1 MIPVKLNIR
10 GFLSYKEP
18 VELSFSDFDIAC
30 ISGNNGAGKS
40 SLLDAITWVLFGK
53 ARLNDEGVINNR
65 CKEAEVVFQFLYENA
80 LYRIQRL
87 KARTIYESDPKD
99 PQHIKTKSQ
108 PTILEFQIMSKDEE
122 WKVLTGKG
130 IVETQSLIDQTLH
143 MDYDTFINASFF
155 LQGKA
160 DEFTQ
165 KNSMQRKEIL
175 AGILGMDLWEHY
187 QDAAREARRSLE
199 SSQKIL
205 DASLQEIEDELAQEE
220 ERKEALKQAK
230 EKLSDLESRRK
241 EQQQQ
246 NDQARKVLDLL
257 QEQRKTMDELS
268 VKLDSQKELDQQLV
282 KQIGERE
289 LEEQTLLQVLD
300 TSEQIEQDFQKR
312 TAVKEKL
319 QELDALSGRFYD
331 LLKKQAAVEK
341 SIAVE
346 ESRLK
351 QEMLS
356 LENEKKK
363 VQQMEANAVDQEKKK
378 SQLSDEFK
386 ELQKEAEDQVKL
398 KTQFDEKTSQRSA
411 LLAENTT
418 LRNHMQKLKERMDR
432 LQEEKGSTCPLC
444 GQSLSEEHRQKVVR
458 EIKEEGKQD
467 ADAFHKNEAGLVEIQ
482 NEITALENQLAGVD
496 SRMQRFRVVER
507 DLGVLE
513 KELDRVEQEVAGWKK
528 EGALDLEKVKDSLE
542 KRSFAGDL
550 RIQEASFSEAVEKL
564 GYDAALHESY
574 RKQEQAS
581 REVEQKH
588 QQSLIAASRLEPL
601 RREIETLRS
610 QQKAA
615 RQEIRSLKE
624 KVAGLE
630 PRFQQAEEQ
639 LPDLEK
645 IENRLHEL
653 IEEENQQRTVV
664 GGAMQLLA
672 VIKTQKERKKN
683 LHSEM
688 KDISKGLVNL
698 SLIEKA
704 FGRNGVQALLME
716 EALPQMQMQAN
727 EILSKL
733 SSGAMSVRFET
744 EREYKDKK
752 RDDKMQ
758 VLDILINDAEG
769 VQRPYDLYSGGEMF
783 RINFAVRLALS
794 KVLAQRAGAR
804 LQMLVID
811 EGFGSQDAEG
821 RQKLIEAI
829 NMIRPDFK
837 KILVITHL
845 EELKDAFP
853 ARIEVSKTHQGSQVE
868 VIVQ

>member
-1 MIPVKLNIR
+1 MIPVKLNVR
-10 GFLSYKEP
+10 GFLSYKKP
-18 VELSFSDFDIAC
+18 VELSFNDFDIAC
-30 ISGNNGAGKS
+30 IAGDNGAGKS

-53 ARLNDEGVINNR
+53 ARRSDEGVINNR
-65 CKEAEVVFQFLYENA
+65 SKEAEVSFQFLYENA
-80 LYRIQRL
+80 LYRVQRL
-87 KARTIYESDPKD
+87 KARTIYEQDPKN

-108 PTILEFQIMSKDEE
+108 PTVLEFQIMNGEE
-122 WKVLTGKG
+122 WKVLTGKS
-130 IVETQSLIDQTLH
+130 VAETQSLINQTLH

-165 KNSMQRKEIL
+165 KNSTQRKEIL

-199 SSQKIL
+199 SSQKIM
-205 DASLQEIEDELAQEE
+205 DASLKEVEDELAQEE
-220 ERKEALKQAK
+220 ERKKTLTQAK

-241 EQQQQ
+241 EKQQQD
-246 NDQARKVLDLL
+246 DQARKVIDLL
-257 QEQRKTMDELS
+257 QEQRKTMNELNG
-268 VKLDSQKELDQQLV
+268 KLNSQKELDQQIS
-282 KQIGERE
+282 KQIAERE
-289 LEEQTLLQVLD
+289 LEEQTLLKVLD
-300 TSEQIEQDFQKR
+300 ASEQIEQDFQKR

-319 QELDALSGRFYD
+319 QELDAMAARFYN
-331 LLKKQAAVEK
+331 LQQKQAAVEK
-341 SIAVE
+341 SVAVE

-351 QEMLS
+351 QKMLS

-363 VQQMEANAVDQEKKK
+363 VQQMESTAADLKKK
-378 SQLSDEFK
+378 KDQLSDEFLK
-386 ELQKEAEDQVKL
+386 LQKEAEDQVKL
-398 KTQFDEKTSQRSA
+398 KADFDGKTAQRSA
-411 LLAENTT
+411 LLAENNT
-418 LRNHMQKLKERMDR
+418 LRNHMQKLKERMNR
-432 LQEEKGSTCPLC
+432 LQEEKGSICPLC
-444 GQSLSEEHRQKVVR
+444 GQSLSEEHRQKVIR
-458 EIKEEGKQD
+458 EIEEEGKQD
-467 ADAFHKNEAGLVEIQ
+467 ADTFHKNEADLAEIQ
-482 NEITALENQLAGVD
+482 KEIAALEKQLADVD
-496 SRMQRFRVVER
+496 RRVQCLRVVER

-513 KELDRVEQEVAGWKK
+513 KELIRIAKEIAIWKK
-528 EGALDLEKVKDSLE
+528 EGALDLKKVKDGLE
-542 KRSFAGDL
+542 KKLYADAFRD
-550 RIQEASFSEAVEKL
+550 QEAALLKEIEKL

-574 RKQEQAS
+574 RKQEQVG
-581 REVEQKH
+581 REIEKKH
-588 QQSLIAASRLEPL
+588 QDSLIAASRLEPL
-601 RREIETLRS
+601 RREMETLRY
-610 QQKAA
+610 QKKTAH
-615 RQEIRSLKE
+615 QEIQLMGDKL
-624 KVAGLE
+624 ADME
-630 PRFQQAEEQ
+630 PRFQQAEEH

-672 VIKTQKERKKN
+672 VIKNQKERKKK

-688 KDISKGLVNL
+688 KDISKKLVNL

-727 EILSKL
+727 EILGRL
-733 SSGAMSVRFET
+733 SSGKMSVRFET

-853 ARIEVSKTHQGSQVE
+853 ARVEVRKTNEGSQVE
-868 VIVQ
+868 VILQ

>member
-10 GFLSYKEP
+10 GFLSYKKP
-18 VELSFSDFDIAC
+18 VELSFNDFDIAC
-30 ISGNNGAGKS
+30 IAGDNGAGKS

-53 ARLNDEGVINNR
+53 ARRSDEGVINNR
-65 CKEAEVVFQFLYENA
+65 SKEAEVSFQFLYENA
-80 LYRIQRL
+80 LYRVQRL
-87 KARTIYESDPKD
+87 KARTIYEQDPKN

-108 PTILEFQIMSKDEE
+108 PTVLEFQIMNGEE
-122 WKVLTGKG
+122 WKVLTGKS
-130 IVETQSLIDQTLH
+130 VAETQSLINQTLH

-165 KNSMQRKEIL
+165 KNSTQRKEIL

-199 SSQKIL
+199 SSQKIM
-205 DASLQEIEDELAQEE
+205 DASLKEVEDELAQEE
-220 ERKEALKQAK
+220 ERKKTLTQAK

-246 NDQARKVLDLL
+246 DDQARKVLDLL
-257 QEQRKTMDELS
+257 QEQRKTMNELNG
-268 VKLDSQKELDQQLV
+268 KLNSQKELDQQIS
-282 KQIGERE
+282 KQITERE
-289 LEEQTLLQVLD
+289 LEEQTLLKVLD
-300 TSEQIEQDFQKR
+300 VSEQIEQDFQKR

-319 QELDALSGRFYD
+319 QELDAMAARFYN
-331 LLKKQAAVEK
+331 LQQKQAAVEK
-341 SIAVE
+341 SVAVE

-351 QEMLS
+351 QKMLS

-363 VQQMEANAVDQEKKK
+363 VQQMESTTADLKKK
-378 SQLSDEFK
+378 KDQLSDEFQK
-386 ELQKEAEDQVKL
+386 LQKEAEDQVKL
-398 KTQFDEKTSQRSA
+398 KADFDGKTAQRSA

-418 LRNHMQKLKERMDR
+418 LRNHMQKLKERMNR
-432 LQEEKGSTCPLC
+432 LQEEKGSICPLC
-444 GQSLSEEHRQKVVR
+444 GQSLSEEHRQKVIR
-458 EIKEEGKQD
+458 EIEEEGKQD
-467 ADAFHKNEAGLVEIQ
+467 ADIFHKNEAVLAETQKEIA
-482 NEITALENQLAGVD
+482 ALEKQLADVD
-496 SRMQRFRVVER
+496 RRMQRLRVVER

-513 KELDRVEQEVAGWKK
+513 KELIRIAKEIAIWKK
-528 EGALDLEKVKDSLE
+528 EGALDLKKVKDGLE
-542 KRSFAGDL
+542 KKLYADAFRD
-550 RIQEASFSEAVEKL
+550 QEAALLKEIEKL
-564 GYDAALHESY
+564 GYDAALHESC
-574 RKQEQAS
+574 RKQEQVG
-581 REVEQKH
+581 REIEKKH
-588 QQSLIAASRLEPL
+588 QDSLIAASRLEPL
-601 RREIETLRS
+601 RREMETLRY
-610 QQKAA
+610 QKKTAH
-615 RQEIRSLKE
+615 QEIQLMGDKL
-624 KVAGLE
+624 ADME
-630 PRFQQAEEQ
+630 PRFQQAEEH

-672 VIKTQKERKKN
+672 VIKNQKERKKK

-688 KDISKGLVNL
+688 KDISKKLVNL

-727 EILSKL
+727 EILGRL
-733 SSGAMSVRFET
+733 SSGKMSVRFET

-845 EELKDAFP
+845 EELKDVFP
-853 ARIEVSKTHQGSQVE
+853 ARVEVRKTNEGSQVE
-868 VIVQ
+868 VILQ

>member
-1 MIPVKLNIR
+1 MIPVKLQVR

-18 VELSFSDFDIAC
+18 VELSFNDFDIAC

-53 ARLNDEGVINNR
+53 ARRSDEGVINNR
-65 CKEAEVVFQFLYENA
+65 CKEAEVIFQFLYENA
-80 LYRIQRL
+80 LYRVLRL
-87 KARTIYESDPKD
+87 KARTIYERDPKN
-99 PQHIKTKSQ
+99 PQYIKTKPQ
-108 PTILEFQIMSKDEE
+108 PTILEFQIMNKEEE
-122 WKVLTGKG
+122 WKALTESS
-130 IVETQSLIDQTLH
+130 IAETQNLINQTLH

-165 KNSMQRKEIL
+165 KNSTQRKEIL

-187 QDAAREARRSLE
+187 QDAAGEARRSLE
-199 SSQKIL
+199 SSRKVME
-205 DASLQEIEDELAQEE
+205 ASLQEIEDELAQEK
-220 ERKEALKQAK
+220 ERKEALKQA
-230 EKLSDLESRRK
+230 EQKLADLEVRRK

-246 NDQARKVLDLL
+246 SDQARKMRELL
-257 QEQRKTMDELS
+257 QEQRKTINELS
-268 VKLDSQKELDQQLV
+268 GKLDLQKDLDQQLTQ
-282 KQIGERE
+282 QISERE
-289 LEEQTLLQVLD
+289 SEEKDLVQVLAAA
-300 TSEQIEQDFQKR
+300 EQIEKDFQAR
-312 TAVKEKL
+312 TALKEKM
-319 QELDALSGRFYD
+319 QEMETLAARFYT
-331 LLKKQAAVEK
+331 LQQKQATVEK

-346 ESRLK
+346 ESRLQ
-351 QEMLS
+351 QELRS
-356 LENEKKK
+356 LENEQTR
-363 VQQMEANAVDQEKKK
+363 VQQMEAGTADLEKRK
-378 SQLSDEFK
+378 SQLSDELQQ
-386 ELQKEAEDQVKL
+386 LQKEAEHQVKL
-398 KTQFDEKTSQRSA
+398 KADFDEKTAQKSA

-418 LRNHMQKLKERMDR
+418 LQNHMQKLKERMDR
-432 LQEEKGSTCPLC
+432 LQEEKSSICPLC
-444 GQSLSEEHRQKVVR
+444 GQSLSEEHRQKVIR
-458 EIKEEGKQD
+458 EIEVEGKQD
-467 ADAFHKNEAGLVEIQ
+467 GDTFRKNGAALIELQKEIVDLEKQQAAADEQMRRL
-482 NEITALENQLAGVD
+482 
-496 SRMQRFRVVER
+496 RVVER

-513 KELDRVEQEVAGWKK
+513 NDLTRFEQEAAAWSK
-528 EGALDLEKVKDSLE
+528 EGALNLKKVKDSLDR
-542 KRSFAGDL
+542 RSFADAL
-550 RIQEASFSEAVEKL
+550 REQETTLSEEMKKL
-564 GYDAALHESY
+564 GYDADQHESF

-581 REVEQKH
+581 RDVDQKH

-601 RREIETLRS
+601 RREIATLRS
-610 QQKAA
+610 QQQTA
-615 RQEIRSLKE
+615 RQEMKSLTE
-624 KVAGLE
+624 KLAQMG
-630 PRFQQAEEQ
+630 PDIQQAEAQ
-639 LPDLEK
+639 QPDLEG
-645 IENRLHEL
+645 IENHLQVL

-672 VIKTQKERKKN
+672 VIKTQKERKKKV
-683 LHSEM
+683 HSEM
-688 KDISKGLVNL
+688 AALSQRLVNL

-716 EALPQMQMQAN
+716 EALPQIQMQAN
-727 EILSKL
+727 EILSRL
-733 SSGAMSVRFET
+733 SSGTMSVRFET

-769 VQRPYDLYSGGEMF
+769 VQRPYDLYSGGEAF

-845 EELKDAFP
+845 EELKDAFS
-853 ARIEVSKTHQGSQVE
+853 ARIEVSKTREGSQVE

>member
-1 MIPVKLNIR
+1 MIPVKLNVR
-10 GFLSYKEP
+10 GFLSYKKP
-18 VELSFSDFDIAC
+18 VELSFNDFDIAC
-30 ISGNNGAGKS
+30 IAGDNGAGKS

-53 ARLNDEGVINNR
+53 ARRSDEGVINNR
-65 CKEAEVVFQFLYENA
+65 SKEAEVSFQFLYENA
-80 LYRIQRL
+80 LYRVQRL
-87 KARTIYESDPKD
+87 KARTIYEQDPKN

-108 PTILEFQIMSKDEE
+108 PTVLEFQIMNGEE
-122 WKVLTGKG
+122 WKVLTGKS
-130 IVETQSLIDQTLH
+130 VAETQSLINQTLH

-165 KNSMQRKEIL
+165 KNSTQRKEIL

-199 SSQKIL
+199 SSQKIM
-205 DASLQEIEDELAQEE
+205 DASLKEVEDELAQEE
-220 ERKEALKQAK
+220 ERKKTLTQAK

-241 EQQQQ
+241 EKQQQD
-246 NDQARKVLDLL
+246 DQARKVLDLL
-257 QEQRKTMDELS
+257 QEQRKTMNELNG
-268 VKLDSQKELDQQLV
+268 KLNSQKELDQQIS
-282 KQIGERE
+282 KQIAERE
-289 LEEQTLLQVLD
+289 LEEQTLLKVLD
-300 TSEQIEQDFQKR
+300 ASEQIEQDFQKR

-319 QELDALSGRFYD
+319 QELDAMAARFYN
-331 LLKKQAAVEK
+331 LQQKQAAVEK
-341 SIAVE
+341 SVAVE

-351 QEMLS
+351 QKMLS

-363 VQQMEANAVDQEKKK
+363 VQQMESTAADLKKK
-378 SQLSDEFK
+378 KDQLSDEFQK
-386 ELQKEAEDQVKL
+386 LQKEAEDQVKL
-398 KTQFDEKTSQRSA
+398 KADFDGKTAQRSA
-411 LLAENTT
+411 LLAENNT
-418 LRNHMQKLKERMDR
+418 LRNHMQKLKERMNR
-432 LQEEKGSTCPLC
+432 LQEEKGSICPLC
-444 GQSLSEEHRQKVVR
+444 GQSLSEEHRQKVIR
-458 EIKEEGKQD
+458 EIEEEGKQD
-467 ADAFHKNEAGLVEIQ
+467 ADIFHKNEAVLAETQKEIA
-482 NEITALENQLAGVD
+482 ALEKQLAD
-496 SRMQRFRVVER
+496 MDRRMQRLRVVER

-513 KELDRVEQEVAGWKK
+513 KELIRIAKEIAIWKK
-528 EGALDLEKVKDSLE
+528 EGALDLKKVKDGLE
-542 KRSFAGDL
+542 KKLYADAFRD
-550 RIQEASFSEAVEKL
+550 QEAALLKEIEKL

-574 RKQEQAS
+574 RKQEQVG
-581 REVEQKH
+581 REIEKKH
-588 QQSLIAASRLEPL
+588 QDSLIAASRLEPL
-601 RREIETLRS
+601 RREMETLRY
-610 QQKAA
+610 QKKTAH
-615 RQEIRSLKE
+615 QEIQLMGDKL
-624 KVAGLE
+624 ADME
-630 PRFQQAEEQ
+630 PRFQQAEEH

-672 VIKTQKERKKN
+672 VIKNQKERKKK

-688 KDISKGLVNL
+688 KDISKKLVNL

-727 EILSKL
+727 EILGRL
-733 SSGAMSVRFET
+733 SSGKMSVRFET

-853 ARIEVSKTHQGSQVE
+853 ARVEVRKTHEGSQVE
-868 VIVQ
+868 VILQ